1 MSKKLMLQILKFVV
15 VGATAF
21 LIDYG
26 ILMLLTKYAMV
37 NHLLANV
44 ISFTV
49 SVLYNYYLSTA
60 WVFESQQKQ
69 SQSVVLVVFIVMSV
83 IGLLLN
89 TAVIFVCVDYLKM
102 FSLTISKVLATGV
115 VMVYNFVSRKIYFE
129 GVK

>member
-26 ILMLLTKYAMV
+26 ILMLLTKYAMF

-44 ISFTV
+44 ISFTI
-49 SVLYNYYLSTA
+49 SVLNNYYLSTT

-69 SQSVVLVVFIVMSV
+69 SQPVVLVVFIVMSV

-89 TAVIFVCVDYLKM
+89 TAVIFVCVDYLKI